1 MAIQS
6 RTPVVLLTRPAA
18 QSQRF
23 ADQLQ
28 AAFGPLTIVI
38 TPLIAPEY
46 LIPALPAQNFQALIL
61 TSETGAHAAGQLLL
75 KSQALPDLAFCVG
88 DRTAEVATK
97 VGFRT
102 LSAKGTAVDL
112 IAMIQGQQT
121 SGPLLHLHGKDSRGN
136 VAQTLTKRGLETIS
150 VVCYDQRA
158 QALNPEA
165 LDALALDE
173 PLLVPL
179 FSPRTAQIFAESLPA
194 PPRAPLWIAA
204 LSSAVADQ
212 ARATNPQHLVTAA
225 RPDADAM
232 LHAVAE
238 LLDLTLGA

>member
-1 MAIQS
+1 MARQS

-23 ADQLQ
+23 ADQLL
-28 AAFGPLTIVI
+28 AAFGPMSFVI

-46 LIPALPAQNFQALIL
+46 LTPTLPAHAFQALVL
-61 TSETGAHAAGQLLL
+61 TSETGAMAAGRLL
-75 KSQALPDLAFCVG
+75 AAGRTLPDLAFCVG
-88 DRTAEVATK
+88 DRTADAARQA
-97 VGFRT
+97 GLRA
-102 LSAKGTAVDL
+102 LSAKGAAAEL
-112 IAMIQGQQT
+112 IALLKSQNLT
-121 SGPLLHLHGKDSRGN
+121 GPLLHLHGQDTRGDIAELLTKGGI
-136 VAQTLTKRGLETIS
+136 VTVSVVCYAQRAQTLT
-150 VVCYDQRA
+150 A
-158 QALNPEA
+158 MALN
-165 LDALALDE
+165 ALALDE

-204 LSSAVADQ
+204 LSPAVADQ
-212 ARATNPQHLVTAA
+212 ARAANPQHLVTAA